1 MGSTIQNICE
11 GDPVP
16 HEAVDRSCRWPVLF
30 LLLKAAGWL
39 VISLAIGLI
48 SSIKMHSPG
57 FWSNCE
63 WVTFGRLRPAFFTAL
78 IYGFAIQGSL
88 GVSLWMLA
96 RLGKTQLVAGGAAII
111 GCGILN
117 LGVAVGVLQIMAG
130 QSTGFAWMEM
140 PRQAAALV
148 GGGFFL
154 VAVSAFATLRHRE
167 VKQLYISHW
176 FLLTALFCFL
186 WFLVQGYVMGVA
198 FPMRG
203 IMQVILNAWYTTGL
217 QYLVLTPFALAIA
230 YFLLPKL
237 IGKPVYSTQAAGFGF
252 WILVLFAGWSAV
264 SRIPQGPVP
273 RWMLAVGT
281 SCKFMLFMVAACFA
295 VNWFLTL
302 RQVKKA
308 SSAEPAW
315 AFLVSAVW
323 AFLAGTV
330 LEVFG
335 ATHSLLSRVAFTTY
349 SLGVTHLILFGFVTM
364 TIFAAA
370 YYVVERVLDGE
381 WKSRGLIKAHLSL
394 TLLGVLLT
402 VGAYLFG
409 GLAVGPKL
417 NSESGAFVDV
427 ARSFTP
433 FLGTATLGYFLLLLG
448 QVLFAWNLVA
458 TSLAATSEERAEFC
472 SWCCGDSESAKKARA
487 SA

>member
-11 GDPVP
+11 GNPVP

-30 LLLKAAGWL
+30 LLLKAVGWL
-39 VISLAIGLI
+39 VISLGIGLI

-78 IYGFAIQGSL
+78 IYGFAIQASL

-96 RLGKTQLVAGGAAII
+96 RLGKTKLVAGASAVI
-111 GCGILN
+111 GCGLLN
-117 LGVAVGVLQIMAG
+117 FGVAIGVLQIMAG
-130 QSTGFAWMEM
+130 QSTGFTWMEM

-167 VKQLYISHW
+167 MKPLYISHW

-198 FPMRG
+198 FPVRG
-203 IMQVILNAWYTTGL
+203 IMQVVLNAWYTTGL
-217 QYLVLTPFALAIA
+217 QYLVLMPFALAIA

-252 WILVLFAGWSAV
+252 WILILFAGWSAL
-264 SRIPQGPVP
+264 SRVPQGPVP
-273 RWMLAVGT
+273 RWMLAVGS
-281 SCKFMLFMVAACFA
+281 SCKFMLIMVAVCFA
-295 VNWFLTL
+295 VNWFMTL
-302 RQVKKA
+302 RQAKKA

-315 AFLVSAVW
+315 SFLASAVW

-335 ATHSLLSRVAFTTY
+335 ATDALLSRVAFTTY
-349 SLGVTHLILFGFVTM
+349 SLGVTHLILIGFVAM
-364 TIFAAA
+364 AIFAGI
-370 YYVVERVLDGE
+370 YYVVERVLEDE
-381 WKSRGLIKAHLSL
+381 WKSRGLIQAHLVL

-402 VGAYLFG
+402 AGAYLFG
-409 GLAVGPKL
+409 GLTVGPKL
-417 NSESGAFVDV
+417 NLQSGAFLDV

-433 FLGTATLGYFLLLLG
+433 FLGTATLGYLLLFAG
-448 QVLFAWNLVA
+448 QLCLVWNLGS
-458 TSLAATSEERAEFC
+458 TLMAATSDERAEFC
-472 SWCCGDSESAKKARA
+472 SWCCGESASAKKARA